1 MVLADLA
8 LILAAAFL
16 FARLAAAVR
25 QPAVM
30 GEIIAGLALGPSL
43 LGMLPGNPTAVL
55 FPLEARPYL
64 AVLSQLGLV
73 LFMFGLGYQLDV
85 FHLKGLGGL
94 VTSVSLSS
102 VAVPFFLGSGLA
114 ILLCPW
120 SDQSQL
126 KTKGVLGP
134 ALFLGAAMSI
144 TAFPVLARIIA
155 ECGMQK
161 SRLGTTAIACAAI
174 QDFLAWCILAV
185 VVAVV
190 TTSGPWPLARITIE
204 SAAFVLGLI
213 YLVRPGLAWLL
224 APRRRWAAS
233 SLTAHAVL
241 ICGLLACAWAT
252 DAIGLHT
259 VFGAFAFGTVVPR
272 GHIEALVPQVPER
285 IDQTSLLLL
294 PVFFTVTGLSVD
306 LGGLGGRGVLMVAA
320 VIVVAC
326 VGKFV
331 GAAVPAKLC
340 RQTGREAATLAIL
353 LNARGLT
360 ELVILDVGLRLGV
373 LDQRLYTAMVIM
385 AIVTTLMTGPLVRHM
400 HHEPAP
406 PQTTGRQPRVTHE
419 GEMPR

>member
-1 MVLADLA
+1 
-8 LILAAAFL
+8 
-16 FARLAAAVR
+16 
-25 QPAVM
+25 
-30 GEIIAGLALGPSL
+30 
-43 LGMLPGNPTAVL
+43 LGMLPGNPTAIL
-55 FPLEARPYL
+55 FPLEARPFL

-73 LFMFGLGYQLDV
+73 LFMFGLGYQLDG

-102 VAVPFFLGSGLA
+102 VAVPFALGSGLA
-114 ILLCPW
+114 MVLCSW
-120 SDQSQL
+120 FDQSQL

-134 ALFLGAAMSI
+134 ALVLGAAMAI

-161 SRLGTTAIACAAI
+161 SRLGTIAIACAAI
-174 QDFLAWCILAV
+174 QDFLAWCILAT

-213 YLVRPGLAWLL
+213 YLLRPGLAWLL
-224 APRRRWAAS
+224 APGRRWAGN
-233 SLTAHAVL
+233 SLAAHAVL

-272 GHIEALVPQVPER
+272 RHIDALAPQVPER
-285 IDQTSLLLL
+285 IDQTSLVLLL
-294 PVFFTVTGLSVD
+294 GFCPVTGLSVGR
-306 LGGLGGRGVLMVAA
+306 GGLGGRGVLMVAA

-326 VGKFV
+326 AGKFA
-331 GAAVPAKLC
+331 GAAGAAKLC
-340 RQTGREAATLAIL
+340 GQTGREAAALAIL

-360 ELVILDVGLRLGV
+360 ELVILDVGLGL
-373 LDQRLYTAMVIM
+373 
-385 AIVTTLMTGPLVRHM
+385 
-400 HHEPAP
+400 
-406 PQTTGRQPRVTHE
+406 
-419 GEMPR
+419 